1 MKIKI
6 HQIFK
11 QTCVSLLFFTFTG
24 ATYAQCS
31 APKFEP
37 LRYAQDS
44 VNTDSWIS
52 LSVGPSLASLSI
64 PSGFTSISITEE
76 GSLIFS
82 KDEKTELRGII
93 IFEKTGDYQE
103 DPNIAENIQSFY
115 KKMFTAPDDS
125 YCDYLTTYK
134 LESKEYRFHAQIDG
148 GEFFAFGENNQHR
161 FYILINKKPD
171 VIIAGNI
178 QNIDLKYFKYILNSI
193 KIKG

>member
-1 MKIKI
+1 MKRKI

-24 ATYAQCS
+24 AIYAQCS

-93 IFEKTGDYQE
+93 IFEKLATTKK
-103 DPNIAENIQSFY
+103 IQILPKIFNLLQ
-115 KKMFTAPDDS
+115 KNV
-125 YCDYLTTYK
+125 
-134 LESKEYRFHAQIDG
+134 YRT
-148 GEFFAFGENNQHR
+148 R
-161 FYILINKKPD
+161 
-171 VIIAGNI
+171 
-178 QNIDLKYFKYILNSI
+178 
-193 KIKG
+193 